1 MEARKKKV
9 PFTRTARIT
18 GYLVGDIKRWNPG
31 KKQELADRVSHL
43 SVKKEEKAA

>member
-1 MEARKKKV
+1 MKNKKKKV

-31 KKQELADRVSHL
+31 KKQELHDRVSHL
-43 SVKKEEKAA
+43 SAREGKENK

>member
-1 MEARKKKV
+1 MATKKKKV

-31 KKQELADRVSHL
+31 KKQELHDRVSHL
-43 SVKKEEKAA
+43 SANKEKQEK